1 MQTVAAVCYP
11 LPVYQELLVAN
22 SYDSRCELRPNLVVQ
37 IRTKFDAP
45 NIGHYTGQ
53 IPAHR
58 TANTNESFVY
68 VCSCG
73 AGVWQWGITSQHVCN
88 ATHICLCC

>member
-22 SYDSRCELRPNLVVQ
+22 SYDSRCEHRPNLFVQ

-45 NIGHYTGQ
+45 HVGHYTGER
-53 IPAHR
+53 PRVKLR
-58 TANTNESFVY
+58 TKCIYLAMFAE
-68 VCSCG
+68 
-73 AGVWQWGITSQHVCN
+73 
-88 ATHICLCC
+88 